1 MSNLTLACI
10 PCNQKKGNHPIEEF
24 LKQKP
29 EVLKKIQAQAKVP
42 LKDAAAVNSTRWAL
56 FERLHATGLPVEVG
70 SGGLT
75 KFNRSQRDLENLIKA
90 MGHGSRQMCRM
101 DRFGFPRT
109 SAKANKVVQ
118 GFQTGD
124 MVRRAGKSLF
134 PYPKPFLSKSSLS
147 SDLFFTSPAS

>member
-10 PCNQKKGNHPIEEF
+10 PCNQKKGNHPIKEF

-29 EVLKKIQAQAKVP
+29 EVLKKIQAQATVP

-56 FERLHATGLPVEVG
+56 FERLQATGLPVEVG

-101 DRFGFPRT
+101 DRFGFPR
-109 SAKANKVVQ
+109 
-118 GFQTGD
+118 
-124 MVRRAGKSLF
+124 M
-134 PYPKPFLSKSSLS
+134 YH
-147 SDLFFTSPAS
+147 